1 MKRAPGEVEEVVERD
16 EFKCKLPKKIIKQL
30 HVMSEFSK
38 VSIDEMVETAIKRY
52 ISSHSDYFPNN
63 KIE

>member
-1 MKRAPGEVEEVVERD
+1 
-16 EFKCKLPKKIIKQL
+16 
-30 HVMSEFSK
+30 MSEFSK